1 MTATSANLAAA
12 RQQVLDA
19 IIESTGLAFAA
30 SAVRS
35 PVWVI
40 LTDMLDTA
48 LDIAY
53 EVGWNAC
60 YATEE
65 ATKQAIL
72 QRKLRYATEEATKQ
86 ACDNG

>member
-19 IIESTGLAFAA
+19 ILESTGL
-30 SAVRS
+30 STVR
-35 PVWVI
+35 VI

-48 LDIAY
+48 LDTAY
-53 EVGWNAC
+53 EVGWNARC
-60 YATEE
+60 AVEE

-72 QRKLRYATEEATKQ
+72 QRKLADRAEAYQ
-86 ACDNG
+86 ACGNG